1 MSILDSPLTKQ
12 MLSLCT
18 PFSLK
23 IDENRKREGY
33 KNQSSRLLPFY
44 KYIDNHYNFDWKFQ
58 FKNGNDEGIYQS
70 KFSKYAESHILVSS
84 KGSIIHIFALND
96 FNRNPIE
103 KDISLSMH
111 PFGISNDYL
120 LEKLNDNTIHQILTN
135 KISHSSHT
143 NATILISKYEQYDKC
158 ENTIGSL
165 DENIVKIVNF
175 APFGNISTEYL
186 TTLFDMFQLYL
197 SKQENEDF
205 VQVIKSD

>member
-23 IDENRKREGY
+23 LDEKRKREGY

-44 KYIDNHYNFDWKFQ
+44 NYIDKHYNFDWKFH

-120 LEKLNDNTIHQILTN
+120 LEKINDDTIHQILTN

-143 NATILISKYEQYDKC
+143 NSTILISKYENH
-158 ENTIGSL
+158 ENANVSL

-186 TTLFDMFQLYL
+186 TTLFDMFQIYL